1 MTKAFTLKG
10 IKTKCQCRKERDNV
24 KAEMPSL
31 FLSFLSAI
39 RYWGPK
45 QRVRISF
52 QTLKSHLGDHV
63 IITYEEDMPST
74 ANRQK
79 TNNALL
85 AV

>member
-1 MTKAFTLKG
+1 MTKAFTLRR

-39 RYWGPK
+39 RNWGPK
-45 QRVRISF
+45 QRVRVSF